1 VTAYYLVVL
10 GLGAGAC
17 AGLLA
22 GLIGI
27 GGGIVV
33 VPAVYYGLVASG
45 VSADEAAHVAIST
58 SLAAIMP
65 AAFVSFFG
73 HWRAGNTDIGFIRDW
88 GPGIALGVMAAQL
101 AAPHLRGSVMSGC
114 FGLLCLFFSIRFAF
128 PQRFRPIVDR
138 PPGGWFRQVAAL
150 GIGASSG
157 LAGIGGG
164 ILTNVVMTLSGL
176 PMHKSIGRAAATGI
190 VVSVPATLVAAL
202 ASKAQH
208 GTEIGS
214 IDLAVLA
221 CLAPAQ
227 AAGAWIGASL
237 AQRVS
242 GDQLSRVLAVALLA
256 TGCTMLRASLA

>member
-1 VTAYYLVVL
+1 MTAYHLIML

-17 AGLLA
+17 AGVLA

-33 VPAVYYGLVASG
+33 VPAIYYGLISSG
-45 VSADEAAHVAIST
+45 VSADEAAHVAVST
-58 SLAAIMP
+58 SLAAIVP
-65 AAFVSFFG
+65 AAFVSFLG
-73 HWRAGNTDIGFIRDW
+73 HWRAGNTDVGFLREW
-88 GPGIALGVMAAQL
+88 GPGIAAGVMAAQL
-101 AAPHLRGSVMSGC
+101 AAPHLRGNLMSGG
-114 FGLLCLFFSIRFAF
+114 FGFLCLVFAIRFAF
-128 PQRFRPIVDR
+128 PQRFQPIVER
-138 PPGGWFRQVAAL
+138 PPGGWFRHAAAI

-157 LAGIGGG
+157 LAGLGGG

-176 PMHKSIGRAAATGI
+176 PMHKSIGRAAAAGI

-221 CLAPAQ
+221 CIAPSQ
-227 AAGAWIGASL
+227 AVGAWVGAAL
-237 AQRVS
+237 AQRVA
-242 GDQLSRVLAVALLA
+242 GDHLSRVLAVALLA
-256 TGCTMLRASLA
+256 TGCTMLRASFA

>member
-1 VTAYYLVVL
+1 MTVYHLIML
-10 GLGAGAC
+10 GLAAGAC

-33 VPAVYYGLVASG
+33 VPAIYYGLVASG
-45 VSADEAAHVAIST
+45 ASADEAAHVAVST

-65 AAFVSFFG
+65 AAFVSFLS
-73 HWRAGNTDIGFIRDW
+73 HWRAGNSDIGFLRDW
-88 GPGIALGVMAAQL
+88 GPGIAAGVMAAQL

-114 FGLLCLFFSIRFAF
+114 FGVLCLVFAIRFAF
-128 PQRFRPIVDR
+128 PQRFRPIVDK
-138 PPGGWFRQVAAL
+138 PPGGWFRHAAAL

-157 LAGIGGG
+157 FAGLGGG

-176 PMHKSIGRAAATGI
+176 PMHKSIGRAAAAGI
-190 VVSVPATLVAAL
+190 VVSVPATLVAAF
-202 ASKAQH
+202 ASRAQH

-221 CLAPAQ
+221 CIAPAQ
-227 AAGAWIGASL
+227 AVGAWIGASL
-237 AQRVS
+237 AQKVA
-242 GDQLSRVLAVALLA
+242 DEHLSRVLAAALLV
-256 TGCTMLRASLA
+256 TGSTMLKASFA

>member
-1 VTAYYLVVL
+1 MTIYHLIML
-10 GLGAGAC
+10 GLAGGAC
-17 AGLLA
+17 AGALA

-33 VPAVYYGLVASG
+33 VPVVYYGLVSSG
-45 VSADEAAHVAIST
+45 IPADEAAHVAIST

-65 AAFVSFFG
+65 AALVSFYG
-73 HWRAGNTDIGFIRDW
+73 HWRAGNSDVGFLREW
-88 GPGIALGVMAAQL
+88 GPGIAIGVMAAQF
-101 AAPHLRGSVMSGC
+101 AAPHLRGSLMSGV
-114 FGLLCLFFSIRFAF
+114 FGALCLVFAIRFAF
-128 PQRFRPIVDR
+128 PQRFQPVVSQ
-138 PPGGWFRQVAAL
+138 PPGGWFRHLAAL
-150 GIGASSG
+150 GIGTSSG

-176 PMHKSIGRAAATGI
+176 PMHKSIGRAAAAGI
-190 VVSVPATLVAAL
+190 VVSVPATIVAAF

-221 CLAPAQ
+221 CIAPAQ
-227 AAGAWIGASL
+227 ALGAWVGASL

-242 GDQLSRVLAVALLA
+242 GERLSQVLAVALLA
-256 TGCTMLRASLA
+256 TGCTMLRSSIA